1 MNVNTEVLKTVGK
14 ALLSAAKNSKGK
26 NVITGI
32 LSFGTGAAIIAAVD
46 HKQKSKLKAE
56 AEHSRNIAERAV
68 KAGEQL
74 LKENAD
80 LHNSTKK

>member
-1 MNVNTEVLKTVGK
+1 MSISTEVINTVVKVLKSSIFKK
-14 ALLSAAKNSKGK
+14 A
-26 NVITGI
+26 VTGI
-32 LSFGTGAAIIAAVD
+32 ASFGFGAVIVTAVD
-46 HKQKSKLKAE
+46 HNQKSKLKAE